1 MEHLKYAWQIVSEN
15 LVGWVIFGLVFSL
28 VTSFT
33 GGLGL
38 FLMPNAIR
46 GTRKAIAG
54 NAAPEV
60 GDLFQFDTIADD
72 AVAMLGQSVAN
83 FAGSLL
89 CGIGALAT
97 APMFLFA
104 PFVVTEGT
112 YDGVGSLKVTLEHGK
127 GNIPGNLI
135 RLLIVGICLQVFT
148 FITLGFGALLAMPL
162 ALVAFEHFYQE
173 QRPHV
178 FAAAQA
184 AQIPAKG

>member
-127 GNIPGNLI
+127 QHPGNLI
-135 RLLIVGICLQVFT
+135 QPLSWALPAVFT
-148 FITLGFGALLAMPL
+148 LSPASVPPRRPL
-162 ALVAFEHFYQE
+162 ALVALSTSTR